1 MCDANKRF
9 LWMSMNTAGA
19 THDQLA
25 WRSSYMAERI
35 ALGQL
40 PDPFCITPDA
50 AYVASNSVVTPF
62 SLPLALFAGGPG
74 VIPGESARSTP
85 VSV

>member
-1 MCDANKRF
+1 MCVCCRKGFYSINCQAMCDANKRF

-25 WRSSYMAERI
+25 WMSSYMAEGI

-50 AYVASNSVVTPF
+50 A
-62 SLPLALFAGGPG
+62 
-74 VIPGESARSTP
+74 
-85 VSV
+85 